1 MIRIPGRS
9 ISAKLLVVVLA
20 TTIAALLVTA
30 AAMVVY
36 DVRTYERAAMRD
48 LITQADILG
57 RASTPALTFDDPR
70 AASETLELL
79 KAEPDIVSAAI
90 YTPRGAAFATYP
102 PGTHAVPALPEPD
115 GARVEG
121 RELVVFKRVVD
132 RNQILGTV
140 FVRAHYGLLDRMT
153 AYLAILGTVM
163 IVSLAIAVGMSIW
176 LNRAVTRPIIAISDV
191 ARRISETRDYSLR
204 AQKTTTDE
212 VGNLVDGFNDMLAEI
227 TRRAATLEDSN
238 ESLARA
244 EQALQ
249 QLNTE
254 LEQRVARRTA
264 ELEAA
269 NREME
274 TFSYSVSHDLRAP
287 VRAIVG
293 FSQILGEDHGEQLD
307 AEGRRKLGIISDE
320 AKRMGRLI
328 DDLLTFSRLGRQAVD
343 PIELDMTDMAR
354 RMFERLKMQNCE
366 TRVELKLTPLPSVV
380 GDRALLDQVWA
391 NLVANA
397 IKYSAKRD
405 QPVVEIGA
413 ISDEREHIYYV
424 RDNGAG
430 FDPRY
435 KHKLFGVFQRLHD
448 ASEFTGTGV
457 GLALVQRIVLRHHGR
472 VWAEGKP
479 EQGASFYF
487 ALPREAPH
495 AAS

>member
-1 MIRIPGRS
+1 MKLPGRS
-9 ISAKLLVVVLA
+9 VSVKLLLVVVA
-20 TTIAALLVTA
+20 TTLAALLVTG

-36 DVRTYERAAMRD
+36 DVRTYERAAIDD
-48 LITQADILG
+48 LVTQADILG
-57 RASTPALTFDDPR
+57 RASTPALAFDDPK
-70 AASETLELL
+70 AANDTLGLL
-79 KAEPDIVSAAI
+79 KAKPGIFAAAI
-90 YTPRGAAFATYP
+90 YTPRGNVFAAYP
-102 PGTHAVPALPEPD
+102 PESKDVPPLPEAD

-121 RELVVFKRVVD
+121 HDLVVFKRVVD
-132 RNQILGTV
+132 RNQILGSV
-140 FVRAHYGLLDRMT
+140 YLRAHYGLFDRIT
-153 AYLAILGTVM
+153 TYLAILAAVM
-163 IVSLAIAVGMSIW
+163 IASLALAVGMSAW
-176 LNRAVTRPIIAISDV
+176 LNRAVTRPIIAVSEV
-191 ARRISETRDYSLR
+191 ARRVSESRDFSLR
-204 AQKTTTDE
+204 ADKTTTDE
-212 VGNLVDGFNDMLAEI
+212 VGDLVDGFNDMLGEI
-227 TRRAATLEDSN
+227 GRRAAVLEESN
-238 ESLARA
+238 RSLARA
-244 EQALQ
+244 EEALQ
-249 QLNTE
+249 QLNAE

-293 FSQILGEDHGEQLD
+293 FAQILREDHGETLD
-307 AEGRRKLGIISDE
+307 AEGQRKLGIISDE

-328 DDLLTFSRLGRQAVD
+328 DDLLTFSRFGRQAIE
-343 PIELDMTDMAR
+343 PIELDMTEMAR
-354 RMFERLKMQNCE
+354 RMFERLKTQDGE
-366 TRVELKLTPLPSVV
+366 SRAELRLSPLPNVV

-397 IKYSAKRD
+397 IKYSSKRE
-405 QPVVEIGA
+405 QAVVEIGA
-413 ISDEREHIYYV
+413 ISDEREHIYFV

-435 KHKLFGVFQRLHD
+435 KSKLFGVFQRLHD
-448 ASEFTGTGV
+448 ATEFAGTGV

-479 EQGASFYF
+479 DQGASFYF

>member
-1 MIRIPGRS
+1 MMRIPGRS
-9 ISAKLLVVVLA
+9 ISRKLLIVVVA
-20 TTIAALLVTA
+20 TTLAALLVTGG
-30 AAMVVY
+30 AMVVY
-36 DVRTYERAAMRD
+36 DMRTYERAAMRD
-48 LITQADILG
+48 LVTQADIVG

-70 AASETLELL
+70 AANETLALL
-79 KAEPDIVSAAI
+79 KAEPDVVSAAI
-90 YTPRGAAFATYP
+90 YTPRGSVFAAYP
-102 PGTHAVPALPEPD
+102 PGSTAIPSLPEADTTRVD
-115 GARVEG
+115 GRD
-121 RELVVFKRVVD
+121 LVVFKRVVD

-140 FVRAHYGLLDRMT
+140 YVRSHYGLFDRIRT
-153 AYLAILGTVM
+153 YLAILAAVM
-163 IVSLAIAVGMSIW
+163 IASLAVAVGMSIW
-176 LNRAVTRPIIAISDV
+176 LNRAVTRPIIAVSEV

-204 AQKTTTDE
+204 AQKLTDDE
-212 VGNLVDGFNDMLAEI
+212 VGNLVDAVNDMLGEI
-227 TRRAATLEDSN
+227 TRRAATLEESN
-238 ESLARA
+238 QSLARA

-249 QLNTE
+249 QLNAE

-269 NREME
+269 NKEME

-293 FSQILGEDHGEQLD
+293 FSQILNEDHGGQLD
-307 AEGRRKLGIISDE
+307 DEGKRKLGIVSDE

-328 DDLLTFSRLGRQAVD
+328 DDLLTFSRLGRQAVE
-343 PIELDMTDMAR
+343 PMELDMTDMAR
-354 RMFERLKMQNCE
+354 RMFERLKSQNGE
-366 TRVELKLTPLPSVV
+366 SRAELKLGPLPSVV

-397 IKYSAKRD
+397 IKYSARCE

-413 ISDEREHIYYV
+413 ISDEREHIYFV

-448 ASEFTGTGV
+448 ASEFAGTGV

-479 EQGASFYF
+479 DQGASFYF

-495 AAS
+495 AAV

>member
-1 MIRIPGRS
+1 MI
-9 ISAKLLVVVLA
+9 A
-20 TTIAALLVTA
+20 
-30 AAMVVY
+30 
-36 DVRTYERAAMRD
+36 
-48 LITQADILG
+48 
-57 RASTPALTFDDPR
+57 
-70 AASETLELL
+70 
-79 KAEPDIVSAAI
+79 
-90 YTPRGAAFATYP
+90 
-102 PGTHAVPALPEPD
+102 
-115 GARVEG
+115 
-121 RELVVFKRVVD
+121 
-132 RNQILGTV
+132 
-140 FVRAHYGLLDRMT
+140 
-153 AYLAILGTVM
+153 
-163 IVSLAIAVGMSIW
+163 SLAVAVGMSIW
-176 LNRAVTRPIIAISDV
+176 LNRAVTRPIIAVSEV
-191 ARRISETRDYSLR
+191 ARRISETRDYSVR
-204 AQKTTTDE
+204 AQKLTDDE
-212 VGNLVDGFNDMLAEI
+212 VGNLVEAVNDMLAEI
-227 TRRAATLEDSN
+227 TRRTATLEESN
-238 ESLARA
+238 QQLARA
-244 EQALQ
+244 ERALQ

-269 NREME
+269 NKEME

-293 FSQILGEDHGEQLD
+293 FSQILGEDHGGQLD
-307 AEGRRKLGIISDE
+307 DEGKRKLGIVSDE

-328 DDLLTFSRLGRQAVD
+328 DDLLTFSRLGRQAVE
-343 PIELDMTDMAR
+343 PMELDMTDMAR
-354 RMFERLKMQNCE
+354 RMFERLKSQNGE
-366 TRVELKLTPLPSVV
+366 SRAELRLGPLPSVV

-397 IKYSAKRD
+397 IKYSARRE

-413 ISDEREHIYYV
+413 ISDEREHIYFV

-448 ASEFTGTGV
+448 ASEFAGTGV

-479 EQGASFYF
+479 DQGASFYF